1 MGHLR
6 RVQVWFDVICTS
18 LSMIGKKLKLFSFC
32 LVESTV
38 LWCRVSI
45 VTAIL
50 SLDNVLERAYFIDKV
65 QGTCSH
71 SFLVYF

>member
-1 MGHLR
+1 M
-6 RVQVWFDVICTS
+6 T
-18 LSMIGKKLKLFSFC
+18 GKKLKLFSFC
-32 LVESTV
+32 LLEPTV

-50 SLDNVLERAYFIDKV
+50 SLDHNLERAYCIDKV

-71 SFLVYF
+71 SFLVYLQTCCNVIDTSNHHGVII